1 MRLLKLLALGG
12 GGIVVVGAL
21 VVGVFLA
28 RGSATVE
35 VTNVDCGTI
44 VVPSDVVGDLARQL
58 PVLEL
63 PSGPIEPGTT
73 VTVRIPAGTYEVEL
87 TSDRIR
93 VHWLAV
99 TLDQP
104 LPEPARSVVFEGRE
118 LVGAGV
124 VRFDLEAGSVY
135 PLRLNCGD

>member
-1 MRLLKLLALGG
+1 MRVLKLLALGT
-12 GGIVVVGAL
+12 GGIVVVGAV

-28 RGSATVE
+28 RGSATLE
-35 VTNVDCGTI
+35 VTNVDCGAI
-44 VVPSDVVGDLARQL
+44 AVPQDVVTDLARQL

-73 VTVRIPAGTYEVEL
+73 VSVRVPAGTYEIEL
-87 TSDRIR
+87 TPERVR

-104 LPEPARSVVFEGRE
+104 LPEPARSVVFQGRQ

-124 VRFDLEAGSVY
+124 VRFDLEAGAVY
-135 PLRLNCGD
+135 PLRLSCGT

>member
-1 MRLLKLLALGG
+1 MRVLKLLALGA

-21 VVGVFLA
+21 VVGIFVA

-35 VTNVDCGTI
+35 VTNVDCAAI
-44 VVPSDVVGDLARQL
+44 VVPDEVVVDLARQL
-58 PVLEL
+58 PILEL
-63 PSGPIEPGTT
+63 PREPIEPGTT
-73 VTVRIPAGTYEVEL
+73 ATVRVPAGTYEIEL
-87 TSDRIR
+87 TSQRVR

-118 LVGAGV
+118 LVGAGIA
-124 VRFDLEAGSVY
+124 RFDLEAGAVY
-135 PLRLNCGD
+135 PLRLSCGS